1 MESLALISPSL
12 DVSAHV
18 VRLLHGHYAGY
29 IEYRT
34 PALVDGGTTTLVE
47 SFFAGVYD
55 TRREAQ
61 IAAQRLMT
69 TFVTSVLPSDQL
81 AA

>member
-1 MESLALISPSL
+1 MTLLAKIPSSL

-18 VRLLHGHYAGY
+18 RRLPKGHYAGY

-34 PALVDGGTTTLVE
+34 PALTDGVATTLVE
-47 SFFAGVYD
+47 SFIAGIFD
-55 TRREAQ
+55 DRGEAQ
-61 IAAQRLMT
+61 TAAQRLMT
-69 TFVTSVLPSDQL
+69 TFVTSVLPPDRL